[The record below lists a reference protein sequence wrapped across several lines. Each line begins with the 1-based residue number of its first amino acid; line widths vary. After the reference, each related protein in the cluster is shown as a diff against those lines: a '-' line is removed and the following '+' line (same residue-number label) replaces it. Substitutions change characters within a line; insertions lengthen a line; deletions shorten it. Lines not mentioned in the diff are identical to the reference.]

1 VRVRLPLVLGVMHL
15 GWGTGFLA
23 SPRRLHRGGEA
34 DTRVRSAQK
43 KAKGVA
49 PVGRE

>member
-1 VRVRLPLVLGVMHL
+1 MHL

-23 SPRRLHRGGEA
+23 SPRRLHRGREA

-43 KAKGVA
+43 KAEGVA